1 MMPGLKGEV
10 VRYLKQFALPVS
22 FIVLGITTLS
32 ATASSP
38 PMNETVNYS
47 YDELGRLVKVEDRK
61 SANNNVISN
70 YAYDK
75 AGNRTNVKVTGAP

>member
-1 MMPGLKGEV
+1 MS
-10 VRYLKQFALPVS
+10 VRYLKQLALPVS
-22 FIVLGITTLS
+22 FIALGIATLS
-32 ATASSP
+32 ATASSS

-47 YDELGRLVKVEDRK
+47 YDELGRLVKVEN
-61 SANNNVISN
+61 SGTVNNNVVSN

>member
-1 MMPGLKGEV
+1 L
-10 VRYLKQFALPVS
+10 RYLKQLALPIT
-22 FIVLGITTLS
+22 FAVLGITILS

-47 YDELGRLVKVEDRK
+47 YDELGRLVKVE
-61 SANNNVISN
+61 SSGSVNNNVISN

>member
-1 MMPGLKGEV
+1 M
-10 VRYLKQFALPVS
+10 RNLKQLALPVG
-22 FIVLGITTLS
+22 FIALGVTTLS

-47 YDELGRLVKVEDRK
+47 YDALGRLVKVEGNS
-61 SANNNVISN
+61 SANTVVSN

>member
-1 MMPGLKGEV
+1 MG
-10 VRYLKQFALPVS
+10 YLKQLVLPIS

-38 PMNETVNYS
+38 PANETTTYS
-47 YDELGRLVKVEDRK
+47 YDALGRLVKVEHAG
-61 SANNNVISN
+61 SVNNNVVSN

-75 AGNRTNVKVTGAP
+75 ASNRTNVNVTGAP

>member
-1 MMPGLKGEV
+1 
-10 VRYLKQFALPVS
+10 VRYLKQLALPIS

-32 ATASSP
+32 ATAAAP

-47 YDELGRLVKVEDRK
+47 YDALGRLVKVEN
-61 SANNNVISN
+61 SGTVNNNVISN

>member
-1 MMPGLKGEV
+1 M
-10 VRYLKQFALPVS
+10 RYLKQLALPVA
-22 FIVLGITTLS
+22 FIMLGLATLS

-47 YDELGRLVKVEDRK
+47 YDALGRLVIVNDNS
-61 SANNNVISN
+61 SANTIVSN

-75 AGNRTNVKVTGAP
+75 AGNRSRVQVTGAP